1 MKRSFFVMLACLLCF
16 KPLLAGEGSA
26 SSLSLTF
33 DQCIEKALKAN
44 DQIHSAS
51 ADWELSKAKLLEAR
65 PRAYPIIQYTDRFGP
80 APRDIDNMADSFF
93 SGDITGFNQFKIEAG
108 IPITTFGKINTAQ
121 QLAQVGIDASW
132 FQRGKTTN
140 EIIFKTYQVYQ
151 GITLARQLLG
161 LAEQAQNTIKSKIE
175 TMQGDK
181 MVDQLGVL
189 KLKLVFFEVQRKV
202 EEAQSKEKLAIAAL
216 KIQTGLPRDTNLN
229 IVTTELAPVPYN
241 LKKLDEYLEI
251 ARESRPEFKLL
262 AFGLKAK
269 SLKADLEKL
278 NYLPNLGLGGFFDIG
293 RAPYIRGNDD
303 ESNFSNPFNF
313 TKAGIGFELKGTFD
327 YVKTNAKIKQ
337 AQADLLKTTYDKKAA
352 ERGLELDIQQT
363 YLDIQSNKS
372 LLNKANEEIKTTR
385 QIVFLTKS
393 NLDVGIGEK
402 KDYLDALQSY
412 LVFQGR
418 RLEAVYNYNVAV
430 FELKKKIG
438 VLEGEYRHLSIKK
451 LGPEGAAN

>member
-1 MKRSFFVMLACLLCF
+1 M
-16 KPLLAGEGSA
+16 LAGEGQHA
-26 SSLSLTF
+26 SFRLTF
-33 DQCIEKALKAN
+33 DQCIEKALDAN
-44 DQIHSAS
+44 SQIHSAT
-51 ADWELSKAKLLEAR
+51 ADVELSKAKLLEAH
-65 PRAYPIIQYTDRFGP
+65 PKAYPVIQYTDRFGP
-80 APRDIDNMADSFF
+80 APRDIDNMAESFF
-93 SGDITGFNQFKIEAG
+93 GGDITGFNQFKIEAG
-108 IPITTFGKINTAQ
+108 IPITTFGKISTAQ
-121 QLAQVGIDASW
+121 QLAQIGIDASW

-151 GITLARQLLG
+151 GIILARQLLG

-181 MVDQLGVL
+181 TVDQLGVL
-189 KLKLVFFEVQRKV
+189 KLKLVLYEVQRKV
-202 EEAQSKEKLAIAAL
+202 EEAESKEKLAIAAL
-216 KIQTGLPRDTNLN
+216 KIQTGLSQEANLN
-229 IVTTELAPVPYN
+229 IASTDLIPVPYN
-241 LKKLDEYLEI
+241 LKKLDEYIKI
-251 ARESRPEFKLL
+251 ARENRPEFKLL
-262 AFGLKAK
+262 AAGLKAK

-293 RAPYIRGNDD
+293 RAPYITGSDG

-327 YVKTNAKIKQ
+327 YVKTSSKIKQ
-337 AQADLLKTTYDKKAA
+337 AQADFLKTTYDKQSA
-352 ERGLELDIQQT
+352 ERGLELDIQET

-372 LLNKANEEIKTTR
+372 LLDKANEEIKTAR

-393 NLDVGIGEK
+393 NLDVGLGEK

-430 FELKKKIG
+430 FELKKKVG
-438 VLEGEYRHLSIKK
+438 VLEAQYRN
-451 LGPEGAAN
+451 PEQGR